1 MDTSVEFRVI
11 EIDDDRPSGDTD
23 LSTPSPLYEALLDAL
38 PLREFESEL
47 FPRSILENF
56 ELEIQ
61 FLELRIFYIYII

>member
-1 MDTSVEFRVI
+1 MT
-11 EIDDDRPSGDTD
+11 IDLLGIRIFLHLP
-23 LSTPSPLYEALLDAL
+23 LLYEALLDAL

-61 FLELRIFYIYII
+61 FLKLRIFYIYIKFDL

>member
-1 MDTSVEFRVI
+1 MI
-11 EIDDDRPSGDTD
+11 EIDDDRPSGSD
-23 LSTPSPLYEALLDAL
+23 LSTPPPLYEALLDAL

-61 FLELRIFYIYII
+61 FLELRIFYIYIKFDL